1 MDPSLEIFHV
11 LDPVDSDQEM
21 YVVDPLDQDL
31 KHCIT
36 LQTLVVRIKVPGQ
49 RHENLR
55 IYEVSC
61 IDSSSSFSQ
70 GS

>member
-1 MDPSLEIFHV
+1 MDPCLEIFHV

-21 YVVDPLDQDL
+21 YNVVDPLDQDL
-31 KHCIT
+31 KHWIT
-36 LQTLVVRIKVPGQ
+36 LQTLVERKKVSGQ

-61 IDSSSSFSQ
+61 IDS
-70 GS
+70 